1 MSSGPP
7 TKKLRQSVLS
17 FVRKESITSD
27 GKQVYVIE
35 LATEPSMRLI
45 RFAYLPTQ
53 SGAPIFSGMQYLNCK
68 ISMSLK
74 IFYITVRFT

>member
-35 LATEPSMRLI
+35 LAMEPSRDHATKNWG
-45 RFAYLPTQ
+45 FVWVNTQ
-53 SGAPIFSGMQYLNCK
+53 NGSAAL
-68 ISMSLK
+68 
-74 IFYITVRFT
+74 TVP